1 MSVEH
6 VWYDLLCS
14 KQITKRV
21 KKKKYRK
28 PNECVVI
35 YWSSVDDL
43 NNNNKRTHVH
53 ITNVVLRT
61 KSTHKRIVRVRS
73 IH

>member
-1 MSVEH
+1 MYGMIYYVLNKLRN
-6 VWYDLLCS
+6 VL
-14 KQITKRV
+14 R
-21 KKKKYRK
+21 KKKYRK